1 MPDSAVASSL
11 EPIEYVY
18 RPRTVLLSTTAA
30 QFAIPEGATRLDPLM
45 VTITATVY
53 VVVVA
58 IAVIVPASRALRI
71 QPATILRAE

>member
-1 MPDSAVASSL
+1 VGAAVGLIAA
-11 EPIEYVY
+11 IGAAKM
-18 RPRTVLLSTTAA
+18 LSTTAA
-30 QFAIPEGATRLDPLM
+30 RFAIPEGATRLDPLM